1 MARDL
6 SQDGY
11 IFAERVGTQVARK
24 KTVRK
29 KKTTTRRKRGSFTR
43 EKKLAVVRA
52 HVAGIA
58 ASRLGAELGIK
69 PINIYLWTRE
79 VKKKG
84 EKAAFLVRKQGLTP
98 AQVRLLRAA
107 KLAK

>member
-1 MARDL
+1 M
-6 SQDGY
+6 
-11 IFAERVGTQVARK
+11 ARK
-24 KTVRK
+24 KAIRR

-52 HVAGIA
+52 HIAGIA

-84 EKAAFLVRKQGLTP
+84 EKSAFLSRKQGLTP
-98 AQVRLLRAA
+98 QQTRLLRAA
-107 KLAK
+107 KLVK

>member
-1 MARDL
+1 M
-6 SQDGY
+6 G
-11 IFAERVGTQVARK
+11 RK
-24 KTVRK
+24 KAIRK

-52 HVAGIA
+52 HIAGIA

-84 EKAAFLVRKQGLTP
+84 EKSAFLARKQGLTP
-98 AQVRLLRAA
+98 QQTRLLRAA
-107 KLAK
+107 KLVK

>member
-1 MARDL
+1 MAR
-6 SQDGY
+6 
-11 IFAERVGTQVARK
+11 RK
-24 KTVRK
+24 ALRK
-29 KKTTTRRKRGSFTR
+29 KKTTTRKKRGSFTR

-52 HVAGIA
+52 HIAGIA

-84 EKAAFLVRKQGLTP
+84 EKAAFLTRRQGLTP
-98 AQVRLLRAA
+98 QQTRLLRAA
-107 KLAK
+107 KLVK